1 MADMFSTY
9 EDEFLGLKKMIHD
22 FIDSIPSATGDA
34 RKREIGD
41 AKDLVDQAKDLVKH
55 NKLTHK
61 PLPIHFFTFLQLE
74 KMEFDDSHEDKV
86 EGYKKELAGLEGL
99 LKKAI
104 AKSDY
109 NVEHESLIGGS
120 QLSSDLAVNS
130 RDHQDR
136 YRNTTAQ
143 MSSQSSMIQDSLRT
157 TEETIGV
164 AEISMTELQRQ
175 SDVIGHSRS
184 RINDT
189 DDNLNKG
196 NRILRTMARRAV
208 TNKLIMIF
216 IIFLLLCGIAIV
228 VWLVWFPPWKNTN
241 GSD

>member
-9 EDEFLGLKKMIHD
+9 EEEFLGLKKMIHD
-22 FIDSIPSATGDA
+22 FIDSIPSATGEG

-41 AKDLVDQAKDLVKH
+41 AKDLVEQAKDL
-55 NKLTHK
+55 
-61 PLPIHFFTFLQLE
+61 LE
-74 KMEFDDSHEDKV
+74 KMEFDDTHEDKV
-86 EGYKKELAGLEGL
+86 EGYKRELSGLEGL

-104 AKSDY
+104 AKADY

-130 RDHQDR
+130 KDHQDR
-136 YRNTTAQ
+136 YRSTTSQ
-143 MSSQSSMIQDSLRT
+143 LSSQSSMIRDSLRT
-157 TEETIGV
+157 TEETIGI
-164 AEISMTELQRQ
+164 AEVSMTELQRQ
-175 SDVIGHSRS
+175 SDVISHSSARVK
-184 RINDT
+184 DT

-216 IIFLLLCGIAIV
+216 IIFLLICGIAII
-228 VWLVWFPPWKNTN
+228 VWLVWFPPWKKTI